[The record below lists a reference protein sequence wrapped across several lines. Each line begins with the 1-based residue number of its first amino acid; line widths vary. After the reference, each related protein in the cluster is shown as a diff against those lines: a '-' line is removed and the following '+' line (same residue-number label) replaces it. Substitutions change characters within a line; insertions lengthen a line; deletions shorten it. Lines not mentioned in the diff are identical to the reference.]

1 MRTAT
6 KFRGRRI
13 TAVISRTASMLLVIT
28 GVASAAPGTSPPV
41 PRGGAMRVYAVGS
54 GHWHFTAPAAAAHA
68 TPA

>member
-1 MRTAT
+1 
-6 KFRGRRI
+6 
-13 TAVISRTASMLLVIT
+13 MLLVIT